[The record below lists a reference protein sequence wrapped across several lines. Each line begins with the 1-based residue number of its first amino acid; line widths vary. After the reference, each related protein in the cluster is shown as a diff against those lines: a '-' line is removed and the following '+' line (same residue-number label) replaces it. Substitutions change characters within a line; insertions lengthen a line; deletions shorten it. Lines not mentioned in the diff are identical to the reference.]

1 MVAAGNR
8 VFRGLHT
15 IVPRGERSYFSEAM
29 NRREPVCGEAY
40 TLQLDG
46 LFFVFFPPSPPPSC
60 IDQLNRLLSVS
71 SYTGKHA
78 FFLGF

>member
-46 LFFVFFPPSPPPSC
+46 LFLPSMVP
-60 IDQLNRLLSVS
+60 
-71 SYTGKHA
+71 
-78 FFLGF
+78 